1 MTIVTSGDVTGF
13 FREAVDDALR
23 EGRVDATDGA
33 RQYLADM
40 LAGRCGQGVPR
51 DALDKPVTLL
61 LDEALHAPA
70 TERLERLRDVGDGT
84 LALSGLYHD
93 HLERRGVD
101 SRYVGTVGK
110 TAYGAAAGLLSRGD
124 GPGALDLF
132 GELAEKFD
140 RLAEALR
147 RIADGI
153 FAAPGTGPDALL
165 RVYERWLRTGSSRLE
180 RALIS
185 EGLLPMRPQGGL
197 Q

>member
-1 MTIVTSGDVTGF
+1 MTIVTSGDVSGF
-13 FREAVDDALR
+13 FREAVDDAL
-23 EGRVDATDGA
+23 GDAKVEASDGA
-33 RQYLADM
+33 RRYLADM
-40 LAGRCGQGVPR
+40 LAGRHGQGVPR
-51 DALDKPVTLL
+51 DAFDKPVTLL

-84 LALSGLYHD
+84 LALSGLYRD

-101 SRYVGTVGK
+101 TRYVERVGK
-110 TAYGAAAGLLSRGD
+110 TAYGTAAGLLARGD
-124 GPGALDLF
+124 GRLTLDLF
-132 GELAEKFD
+132 GELSAKFD

-147 RIADGI
+147 QIADVI
-153 FAAPGTGPDALL
+153 FAARGTGPDAVL
-165 RVYERWLRTGSSRLE
+165 RVYERWLKTGSAKLE

>member
-1 MTIVTSGDVTGF
+1 MTIVTNSDVCGF
-13 FREAVDDALR
+13 FREAVDDALKDA
-23 EGRVDATDGA
+23 RVEASDGA

-40 LAGRCGQGVPR
+40 LAGRYGQGVPR
-51 DALDKPVTLL
+51 DAFDRPVTLL

-70 TERLERLRDVGDGT
+70 TARLEKLRDVGDGT

-101 SRYVGTVGK
+101 ARYVGSVGK
-110 TAYGAAAGLLSRGD
+110 TAYGTAAGLLSRGETIV
-124 GPGALDLF
+124 AVDLF

-147 RIADGI
+147 RVADVI
-153 FAAPGTGPDALL
+153 FAAPGGGPDAIL
-165 RVYERWLRTGSSRLE
+165 RVYERWLRTGSSKLE

-185 EGLLPMRPQGGL
+185 EGLLPMRGAGGL

>member
-1 MTIVTSGDVTGF
+1 MTIVTSGDVSGF
-13 FREAVDDALR
+13 FREAVDDALKER
-23 EGRVDATDGA
+23 RVDASDGA

-40 LAGRCGQGVPR
+40 LAGRYGQGVPR
-51 DALDKPVTLL
+51 DTLDKPVTLL

-84 LALSGLYHD
+84 LALSGLYRD

-101 SRYVGTVGK
+101 TRYVGSVGK
-110 TAYGAAAGLLSRGD
+110 TAYGTAAGLLARGD
-124 GPGALDLF
+124 GLVTLDLF
-132 GELAEKFD
+132 GELAAKFD

-147 RIADGI
+147 HVADLI
-153 FAAPGTGPDALL
+153 FAAPGSGPDAIL
-165 RVYERWLRTGSSRLE
+165 RVYERWLKTGSVRLE